1 VTVLVWGAQLPVLY
15 LLLERWDAVTL
26 AVARYVVAVPVV
38 LGVLWLREGGA
49 PGGPGTPWGRLAL
62 LGVIGIG
69 AISLLHTGG
78 LAYSDPVTAI
88 VVQSASPVVATGVAW
103 AWLRV
108 RPGPGMGVALALAVA
123 GALLVRLSG
132 GAGGPDT
139 RLRGGELLLLLGSG
153 CWAWYSL
160 ACQRWLPGYSQLRIT
175 AVTFLPGAAFL
186 ALVYGVAAA
195 AGLTRGSGA
204 MLLADALLVV
214 WMAVSATCLG
224 VLLWHYGVSRLGL
237 PMAALYLNAV
247 PVVSV
252 LLAIAFGVVPT
263 WLQIVGGG
271 LVVAG
276 VLQAQLRR
284 LAAARGA

>member
-1 VTVLVWGAQLPVLY
+1 MTVVVWGAQLPIVY

-26 AVARYVVAVPVV
+26 AAARYVMAVPLM
-38 LGVLWLREGGA
+38 LGLLWLREGW
-49 PGGPGTPWGRLAL
+49 PREGPGAPWGRLVL
-62 LGVIGIG
+62 LGIVGIG
-69 AISLLHTGG
+69 AISLFHTAG

-88 VVQSASPVVATGVAW
+88 VVQSASPVVFTGVAW
-103 AWLRV
+103 VWLRI

-132 GAGGPDT
+132 GGAGLAVGI
-139 RLRGGELLLLLGSG
+139 RGGEILLLLGSG

-175 AVTFLPGAAFL
+175 AITFLPGAAFL
-186 ALVYGVAAA
+186 GVLYAVTAG
-195 AGLTRGSGA
+195 AGLTRASDA

-224 VLLWHYGVSRLGL
+224 VLLWHFGVSRLGL
-237 PMAALYLNAV
+237 PMAALYLNGV
-247 PVVSV
+247 PVVS
-252 LLAIAFGVVPT
+252 LLLTIAFGVVPT
-263 WLQIVGGG
+263 WLQLLGAL

-284 LAAARGA
+284 GVRR